1 VRIGRRIVQIA
12 MALGFLAST
21 ALPAMAADPT
31 ATSVTLAD
39 GRILPPAPA
48 EMMQP
53 SVQGSMLLEHPDL
66 PAGLTDEASSPSTA
80 PSGPAGTITGSP
92 QLLAAGTSSIGPGGV
107 LPNGLRKE
115 VLGFLPYWMLD
126 ASTLASLRYD
136 LVSTIAYFSIGATS
150 DGHLVQGTS
159 TGWKGWSSDAMTGV
173 IQLAHARGV
182 RVVPTVTLMS
192 WSGDYTAL
200 GTLLTTPA
208 NRAQLI
214 SEIRGIIAARGADG
228 VNIDF
233 EPVPTSLRDDFT
245 TFVREL
251 KAGLAAGGGKSY
263 LTVDTMAGAASW
275 ATGYDVAALT
285 ATGAADALMVM
296 AYDFSWSGSSRAGG
310 VSPLKSP
317 YIFDATDAV
326 AAYLKLTPGSKLIW
340 GIPYYGR
347 TWPTQ
352 TNALNSLTCRATSP
366 PVCPDALV
374 SSPSG
379 SKAYF
384 YTGALKQATT
394 YGRKWDNVGGVPWYA
409 WYDTPNKTWQQG
421 YYDDPQSLDLKYR
434 LVNTSGMAGI
444 GIWTLLMD
452 AGRDDLWNVIHDRFA
467 RQANRIAGSDRY
479 ATAAA
484 VSAAFFSPNVPV
496 AFIATGADFPD
507 ALAAG
512 PAAAKLGGPL
522 LLVKRDE
529 IPAATAAELTR
540 LKPQTIV
547 VMGGTGAV
555 SASVATKLAP
565 YTSGA
570 VTRVAGTDRYQT
582 AAALSAAYFETGTSV
597 AFIATG
603 ANYPD
608 ALAGAAYAA
617 TIGSPVLLTDKAAL
631 PGSTMTELQ
640 RLKPGR
646 IVILGGTGAVSDA
659 VRNALAAYT
668 SGGVTRISGSDRYET
683 SVAISKAAFAT
694 DLPNAVFIATGLNFP
709 DGLAGAA
716 AAGAVGAPLLL
727 VRPDTLPATVATEL
741 GRLNPQYTYLLGMEG
756 AISNTVLKQIRALWD

>member
-1 VRIGRRIVQIA
+1 MRIGRRIVQMA
-12 MALGFLAST
+12 LALGFLAST
-21 ALPAMAADPT
+21 ALPVMAADPA

-39 GRILPPAPA
+39 GRILPPAPT
-48 EMMQP
+48 EMMVP
-53 SVQGSMLLEHPDL
+53 SIQGSMLLEHPDL
-66 PAGLTDEASSPSTA
+66 PAGLTDA
-80 PSGPAGTITGSP
+80 PSAKSLEPSGSAGSITGSP
-92 QLLAAGTSSIGPGGV
+92 ALLSAGTSSIGPGGV

-136 LVSTIAYFSIGATS
+136 LVSTIAYFSIGATA

-173 IQLAHARGV
+173 IQLAHAHGV
-182 RVVPTVTLMS
+182 RVVPTITLMS
-192 WSGDYTAL
+192 WSGNYTAL
-200 GTLLTTPA
+200 TTLLTTPA

-233 EPVPTSLRDDFT
+233 EPVPTSLRDNFT
-245 TFVREL
+245 AFVREL
-251 KAGLAAGGGKSY
+251 KAGLAAGGAKSY

-285 ATGAADALMVM
+285 ASGAADALMVM

-310 VSPLKSP
+310 VSPIKSP
-317 YIFDATDAV
+317 YIFDVTDAV
-326 AAYLKLTPGSKLIW
+326 TAYLKLAPGSKLIW

-352 TNALNSLTCRATSP
+352 DRCAQRCDLQGHQPASLPGSTRQLAVRVEGLLLHRRAEPGDRPRSQVGCGRRR
-366 PVCPDALV
+366 PVV
-374 SSPSG
+374 
-379 SKAYF
+379 
-384 YTGALKQATT
+384 
-394 YGRKWDNVGGVPWYA
+394 RVVRH
-409 WYDTPNKTWQQG
+409 PNKTWQQG
-421 YYDDPQSLDLKYR
+421 YYDDAQSLDRKYR
-434 LVNTSGMAGI
+434 LVNTSGLAGI

-452 AGRDDLWNVIHDRFA
+452 AGRSDLWNVIHDRFA
-467 RQANRIAGSDRY
+467 RQANRIAGADRY

-484 VSAAFFSPNVPV
+484 VSAAVFSPNVPV
-496 AFIATGADFPD
+496 AFMATGADFPD

-529 IPAATAAELTR
+529 IPAATVKELLR
-540 LKPQTIV
+540 LKPQAIV

-555 SASVATKLAP
+555 SAAVATKLAP
-565 YTSGA
+565 YTPGA
-570 VTRVAGTDRYQT
+570 VSRVAGADRYQT
-582 AAALSAAYFETGTSV
+582 AAALSAAYFAAGTSV

-603 ANYPD
+603 GNYPD
-608 ALAGAAYAA
+608 ALSGAAYAA

-631 PGSTMTELQ
+631 PATTVTELQ

-659 VRNALAAYT
+659 VRTALAAYT
-668 SGGVTRISGSDRYET
+668 SGGVTRIAGSDRYTT
-683 SVAISKAAFAT
+683 SVAISQAAFAT
-694 DLPNAVFIATGLNFP
+694 ERPNVVFVATGLNFP

-716 AAGAVGAPLLL
+716 AAGALGAPLLL
-727 VRPDTLPATVATEL
+727 VRPDQLPSAVAGEL
-741 GRLNPQYTYLLGMEG
+741 VRLNPQYTNLLGMEG
-756 AISNTVLKQIRALWD
+756 AISNTVLNQIRALWD

>member
-1 VRIGRRIVQIA
+1 

-21 ALPAMAADPT
+21 ALPVFAADP
-31 ATSVTLAD
+31 ASTSVTLAD
-39 GRILPPAPA
+39 GRVLPPAPA

-53 SVQGSMLLEHPDL
+53 SIQGSMLLEHPDL
-66 PAGLTDEASSPSTA
+66 PAGLTEA
-80 PSGPAGTITGSP
+80 PSAKSLAPLGAAGSITGSP
-92 QLLAAGTSSIGPGGV
+92 SMLSAGASSIGPGGV

-136 LVSTIAYFSIGATS
+136 LVSTIAYFSIGATA

-173 IQLAHARGV
+173 IQLAHAHGV
-182 RVVPTVTLMS
+182 RVVPTITLMS
-192 WSGDYTAL
+192 WSGNYTAL
-200 GTLLTTPA
+200 TTLLTTPA

-233 EPVPTSLRDDFT
+233 EPVPTSLRDNFT
-245 TFVREL
+245 AFVREL
-251 KAGLAAGGGKSY
+251 KAGLAAGGAKSY

-285 ATGAADALMVM
+285 ASGAADALMVM

-317 YIFDATDAV
+317 YIFDVTDAV
-326 AAYLKLTPGSKLIW
+326 TAYLKLAPGSKLIW
-340 GIPYYGR
+340 GVPYYGR
-347 TWPTQ
+347 TWPTK
-352 TNALNSLTCRATSP
+352 TDALNDVTCRATSP
-366 PVCPDALV
+366 PVCPEALV

-379 SKAYF
+379 SKAYY
-384 YTGALKQATT
+384 YTGALSQATAH
-394 YGRKWDNVGGVPWYA
+394 GRRWDAVGGVPWYA
-409 WYDTPNKTWQQG
+409 WYDTSNKTWQQG
-421 YYDDPQSLDLKYR
+421 YYDDAHSLDLKYW
-434 LVNTSGMAGI
+434 LVNANSLAGV

-452 AGRDDLWNVIHDRFA
+452 AGKDELWNVIHNRFA
-467 RQANRIAGSDRY
+467 RQAVRLAGADRY

-484 VSAAFFSPNVPV
+484 ISARVFKSGVPV
-496 AFIATGADFPD
+496 VFIATGEDFPD

-522 LLVKRDE
+522 LLVRRDGV
-529 IPAATAAELTR
+529 PFATAAELQR
-540 LKPQTIV
+540 LRPNEIRII
-547 VMGGTGAV
+547 GGTGAV
-555 SASVATKLAP
+555 STTVGYALKQLTTATVRRI
-565 YTSGA
+565 SGS
-570 VTRVAGTDRYQT
+570 DRYQT
-582 AAALSAAYFETGTSV
+582 ASAISSANFATGTPV
-597 AFIATG
+597 AFVAAG
-603 ANYPD
+603 SNYPD

-617 TIGSPVLLTDKAAL
+617 TVGSPVLLTERTAIPAA
-631 PGSTMTELQ
+631 TVTELQ

-646 IVILGGTGAVSDA
+646 IVVLGGTGAVSDA
-659 VRNALAAYT
+659 VRTALAAYT
-668 SGGVTRISGSDRYET
+668 SGEVTRIAGSDRYET
-683 SVAISKAAFAT
+683 SAAISQAAFAT
-694 DLPNAVFIATGLNFP
+694 DLPKTVFIATGLNFP

-716 AAGAVGAPLLL
+716 AAGALGAPLLL
-727 VRPDTLPATVATEL
+727 VRPDALPATVATEL

-756 AISNTVLKQIRALWD
+756 AISKAVLDQIRALWD